1 MTKPTTPS
9 NTLATPEDGVIP
21 EQLLAEMLIAL
32 PVASLQPEREAV
44 MRAELLRNIAAK
56 MSGIDAGDAVNRPD
70 VVKRPVVVRANDGV
84 WINFAKNVD
93 MKILH
98 DDGSTRSWLAR
109 FGPGGC
115 VPAHIQTGDEEAVI
129 LTGWCYLDDEK
140 ISAGDYHRIG
150 IGERHG
156 NIVSPN
162 GCLIFVRSHSAK
174 RHASQLVNAS

>member
-9 NTLATPEDGVIP
+9 KMPGALEDGVIP
-21 EQLLAEMLIAL
+21 ERLLAEMLIAL
-32 PVASLQPEREAV
+32 PVASLQQDREAV
-44 MRAELLRNIAAK
+44 MRAELLLNIAAK
-56 MSGIDAGDAVNRPD
+56 MSAIDAGDAINKTDVVNRP
-70 VVKRPVVVRANDGV
+70 VIVRANDGA

-98 DDGSTRSWLAR
+98 DDGGTRSWLAR

-115 VPAHIQTGDEEAVI
+115 VPAHIQTGDEEAVV

-150 IGERHG
+150 ICERHG

-174 RHASQLVNAS
+174 RHASQLISAS

>member
-1 MTKPTTPS
+1 MSKTTKSST
-9 NTLATPEDGVIP
+9 NHDNVIP
-21 EQLLAEMLIAL
+21 ENILAEMLTAL
-32 PVASLQPEREAV
+32 PSQSLAADRKAV
-44 MRAELLRNIAAK
+44 LLKQLLRNISASITA
-56 MSGIDAGDAVNRPD
+56 SSTSNAVKKPTI
-70 VVKRPVVVRANDGV
+70 VRADEGT

-98 DDGSTRSWLAR
+98 DEGGTRSWLAR

-115 VPAHIQTGDEEAVI
+115 VPAHIQTGDEEAVV

-140 ISAGDYHRIG
+140 ICAGDYHRIG

-156 NIVSPN
+156 NIVSPE

-174 RHASQLVNAS
+174 RHASQLLATS

>member
-1 MTKPTTPS
+1 MTKKRIPTSTP
-9 NTLATPEDGVIP
+9 TALKDEVIP
-21 EQLLAEMLIAL
+21 EVVLADMLVAL
-32 PVASLQPEREAV
+32 PVASMEADREAL
-44 MRAELLRNIAAK
+44 MRTKLLRDVSTNMGAAK
-56 MSGIDAGDAVNRPD
+56 AGGTS
-70 VVKRPVVVRANDGV
+70 KKPVVIRADEGV

-115 VPAHIQTGDEEAVI
+115 VPAHLQTGDEEAVI

-140 ISAGDYHRIG
+140 ISAGDYHRVG

-156 NIVSPN
+156 NIVSPD